1 MKNKKGDN
9 NMRVSDAI
17 VEYLI
22 KQNVEVVFGVPGDT
36 SMSFHNSFEKY
47 KDKINYVSCRD
58 ERHAAYMA
66 DTFSRVSG
74 KPGVVDVPSGG
85 GLLYAIPGLSEA
97 TSSSIPIIC
106 FSSDIAVSS
115 QGTGALTELK
125 QQELTNTVTK
135 WNDTI
140 IKPEKALF
148 SLQKAFRISQSGRPG
163 AVHISIPED
172 IHESYAE
179 FNSEDFYVPVLNKFI
194 NAPQKQ
200 DVDKAIELIKQAKRP
215 AIIAGGGAHLSK
227 AYDNLEKLSTEY
239 NIPVATSLNGKGSLA
254 EHYRQSIGVIGVN
267 GGSKETNEII
277 QKADLVINLGTKL
290 NNVTTV
296 AGTIYQNNPKLIQVD
311 TSEEILYLNIKPD
324 LAIMADIN
332 EFLSSLFNNLDKYK
346 KEIVEKTAKWMKEVD
361 LLKTMKKEKISKEVN
376 TNTKLVNP
384 AKIIDNLNNI
394 TNENSVFVVDA
405 GTQNPYMAANYITK
419 RSGRTTVFDRGHGNL
434 GYALGASLGAEY
446 AKQNSQV
453 FSMIGDGSFAMAVG
467 ELETV
472 KRLNLPII
480 FLHFQ
485 NNSYGWIKKLHQLY
499 YDEKYIGV
507 DFGEL
512 DGEKIAEGFGIKN
525 KKVKNNDELLPA
537 LEWAIKQKAPVF
549 LDLIIEPITDIVPPV
564 TNWKEDADKDPKDRV
579 ALTY

>member
-1 MKNKKGDN
+1 
-9 NMRVSDAI
+9 
-17 VEYLI
+17 
-22 KQNVEVVFGVPGDT
+22 
-36 SMSFHNSFEKY
+36 
-47 KDKINYVSCRD
+47 
-58 ERHAAYMA
+58 
-66 DTFSRVSG
+66 
-74 KPGVVDVPSGG
+74 
-85 GLLYAIPGLSEA
+85 
-97 TSSSIPIIC
+97 
-106 FSSDIAVSS
+106 
-115 QGTGALTELK
+115 
-125 QQELTNTVTK
+125 
-135 WNDTI
+135 
-140 IKPEKALF
+140 
-148 SLQKAFRISQSGRPG
+148 
-163 AVHISIPED
+163 
-172 IHESYAE
+172 
-179 FNSEDFYVPVLNKFI
+179 
-194 NAPQKQ
+194 
-200 DVDKAIELIKQAKRP
+200 
-215 AIIAGGGAHLSK
+215 
-227 AYDNLEKLSTEY
+227 EY
-239 NIPVATSLNGKGSLA
+239 NIPVATYLNGKGSLA

-467 ELETV
+467 ELETD

-512 DGEKIAEGFGIKN
+512 DGAKIAEGFGIKN

-549 LDLIIEPITDIVPPV
+549 L
-564 TNWKEDADKDPKDRV
+564 
-579 ALTY
+579 